1 VNNTWILDSRV
12 VPLSYFGNNLG
23 MTLSENI
30 ESSRKDPL
38 LRNSQSL
45 ARQLAQALA
54 QPVDLKQRPRHS
66 VSVGQSLIKTSD
78 VVARLP
84 FVMSGRLNAVVHI
97 PGKQGGQIVPIA
109 FGAGEIA
116 VLSYLFNRLPSGI
129 DLVAALA
136 STIQWIPVE
145 DIEKALLHDPQLM
158 VLLVRFL
165 GLRLREVQ
173 ARERASFARS
183 VPARL
188 SASLSRALMDL
199 PARPDGR
206 LLIQATH
213 DQLAASCGVSRP
225 KTSLALKK
233 MERDGIVKLGRKWVE
248 VLNPKALQ
256 ILAS

>member
-1 VNNTWILDSRV
+1 
-12 VPLSYFGNNLG
+12 
-23 MTLSENI
+23 
-30 ESSRKDPL
+30 
-38 LRNSQSL
+38 
-45 ARQLAQALA
+45 
-54 QPVDLKQRPRHS
+54 
-66 VSVGQSLIKTSD
+66 VGQSLIKTSD

-116 VLSYLFNRLPSGI
+116 VMSYLFNRLPSGI
-129 DLVAALA
+129 DLVAAQA

-145 DIEKALLHDPQLM
+145 DLERALLYDPQLM

-199 PARPDGR
+199 PPRPDAR

-213 DQLAASCGVSRP
+213 EQLAASCGVSRP

-233 MERDGIVKLGRKWVE
+233 MERDGILLLGRKWVE
-248 VLNPKALQ
+248 VLNTTALQ
-256 ILAS
+256 ALAN

>member
-1 VNNTWILDSRV
+1 
-12 VPLSYFGNNLG
+12 
-23 MTLSENI
+23 MTLVQHGL
-30 ESSRKDPL
+30 PP
-38 LRNSQSL
+38 RNAQNWRHSQSL
-45 ARQLAQALA
+45 SRQLAQAMA
-54 QPVDLKQRPRHS
+54 APVGLKQRPQHR
-66 VSVGQSLIKTSD
+66 VATGQTLIQTSD
-78 VVARLP
+78 EVTRLP

-97 PGKQGGQIVPIA
+97 PGQPGGQIVPIA

-116 VLSYLFNRLPSGI
+116 LLSYLFNRLPSGS
-129 DLVAALA
+129 DLVAAQA
-136 STIQWIPVE
+136 STIQWIPVQE
-145 DIEKALLHDPQLM
+145 LEAALMHDPQLM

-199 PARPDGR
+199 PPRPDAR

-213 DQLAASCGVSRP
+213 EQLAASCGVSRP

-233 MERDGIVKLGRKWVE
+233 MERNGVLKLGRKWVE
-248 VLNPKALQ
+248 VLNAPALQ
-256 ILAS
+256 ALSN